1 MSETALETR
10 PAWEWRAMGATWRLR
25 HTGKV
30 EIEVVGALADAI
42 ATDERRWSRFLARSE
57 VSRLNRAPG
66 VPLQVSTETL
76 DLLLACD
83 HWHEQTDGAFSV
95 MIGGALIGYGYRE
108 SHRVRSPR
116 TAVTPRPV
124 PIPDALVVVD
134 AVRRLACVPDGTAL
148 DLGGVARM
156 WSAERAAAI
165 VRTLSDDPAIL
176 LEVGDDMVAVRGD
189 HLVAV
194 TGGGDDAG
202 GRAVVLRDGQA
213 LASSSWNALIWSN
226 DDGVAAHHLI
236 DPATGAPAEPASAV
250 VIGSDAGEADALAT
264 ALAVRPSLVTHLAT
278 CAMVHTDQGERHT
291 AAWEAVAV

>member
-1 MSETALETR
+1 MTDTALEKR

-25 HTGKV
+25 HTGRV

-42 ATDERRWSRFLARSE
+42 AADERRWSRFLPRSE
-57 VSRLNRAPG
+57 VTRLNRAPG
-66 VPLQVSTETL
+66 VPLQVSPETL

-83 HWHEQTDGAFSV
+83 RWHERTEGAFAV
-95 MIGGALIGYGYRE
+95 MVGGALVSHGYRE
-108 SHRVRSPR
+108 SQRVRPPR
-116 TAVTPRPV
+116 TAVTPRPQPV
-124 PIPDALVVVD
+124 PGALVVVD

-156 WSAERAAAI
+156 WSAERAAEI

-194 TGGGDDAG
+194 SSAEGDATGA
-202 GRAVVLRDGQA
+202 AVVLPDGHA
-213 LASSSWNALIWSN
+213 LASSSWNALLWSN
-226 DDGVAAHHLI
+226 DDGIAAHHLI

-250 VIGSDAGEADALAT
+250 VIAARAGEADALAT
-264 ALAVRPSLVTHLAT
+264 ALAVRPSLIAHLDA
-278 CAMVHTDQGERHT
+278 CAQVHADRGERHT